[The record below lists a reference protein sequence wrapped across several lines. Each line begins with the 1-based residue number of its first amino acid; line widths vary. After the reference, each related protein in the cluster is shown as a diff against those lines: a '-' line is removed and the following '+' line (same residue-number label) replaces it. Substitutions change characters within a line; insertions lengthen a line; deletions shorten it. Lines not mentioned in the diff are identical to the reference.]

1 MMDPNS
7 SVIPSSPVYVSS
19 LIENATPNVLE
30 MTYNMALANIV
41 PAVASF
47 NVRVNSNPQNVESV
61 AVSGTSVI
69 LTLANEVEYGD
80 IVTVAY
86 TKPVINALQSTSALQ
101 AATISSQSVTNK
113 VNPVGPIYLSSSIED
128 ATPNILEIKYDEILD
143 NSIPGTSSFIVMV
156 NGVNRTINSV
166 AISGNTVFLTLAIPV
181 VYGDNVTVSYI
192 KPTSN
197 ELKKASGEAA
207 VSFSSPQPVTNNC
220 LNLGGNS
227 LKKGNISIY
236 PNPARD
242 FITISMLETTLEPQI
257 LRIFDFSGKLYIENL
272 LNPGTNNNV
281 LIDLK
286 SGIYIVQVVS
296 GSIIKFVQKLIV
308 VQ

>member
-1 MMDPNS
+1 
-7 SVIPSSPVYVSS
+7 
-19 LIENATPNVLE
+19 
-30 MTYNMALANIV
+30 
-41 PAVASF
+41 
-47 NVRVNSNPQNVESV
+47 
-61 AVSGTSVI
+61 
-69 LTLANEVEYGD
+69 
-80 IVTVAY
+80 
-86 TKPVINALQSTSALQ
+86 
-101 AATISSQSVTNK
+101 
-113 VNPVGPIYLSSSIED
+113 
-128 ATPNILEIKYDEILD
+128 
-143 NSIPGTSSFIVMV
+143 
-156 NGVNRTINSV
+156 
-166 AISGNTVFLTLAIPV
+166 
-181 VYGDNVTVSYI
+181 
-192 KPTSN
+192 
-197 ELKKASGEAA
+197 LKKATGELA
-207 VSFSSPQPVTNNC
+207 VSFSTPQPVTNNC
-220 LNLGGNS
+220 LNPGGNS